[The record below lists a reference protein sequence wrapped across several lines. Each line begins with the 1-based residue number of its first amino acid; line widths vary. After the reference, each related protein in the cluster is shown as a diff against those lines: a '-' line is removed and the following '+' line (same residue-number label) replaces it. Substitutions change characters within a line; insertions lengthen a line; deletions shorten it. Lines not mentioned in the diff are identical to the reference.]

1 MALRKGYE
9 KMKQRKTWTPCV
21 FVGCRM
27 NADEITDA
35 LVKAG
40 CRGEELRRAK
50 ERLWN
55 NKSVFFVNEYER
67 IVVLAI

>member
-1 MALRKGYE
+1 
-9 KMKQRKTWTPCV
+9 MKQRVTWTPRV

-27 NADEITDA
+27 NAYEITDA
-35 LVKAG
+35 LIEAG
-40 CRGEELRRAK
+40 CKGQELKHAK

-55 NKSVFFVNEYER
+55 DKSVLFVNETER

>member
-1 MALRKGYE
+1 
-9 KMKQRKTWTPCV
+9 MKQRKTWTPCV

-35 LVKAG
+35 LIKAG
-40 CRGEELRRAK
+40 CRGEELMRAK

-55 NKSVFFVNEYER
+55 NKSVFFVNEHER
-67 IVVLAI
+67 IIVLAI

>member
-1 MALRKGYE
+1 
-9 KMKQRKTWTPCV
+9 MKQRKTWTPCV

-35 LVKAG
+35 LIKAG

-55 NKSVFFVNEYER
+55 NKSVLFVNEIER

>member
-35 LVKAG
+35 LIKAG

-55 NKSVFFVNEYER
+55 NKSVLFVNETER

>member
-1 MALRKGYE
+1 
-9 KMKQRKTWTPCV
+9 MKQRVTWTPKV

-35 LVKAG
+35 LIEAG
-40 CRGEELRRAK
+40 CNGKELKHSK
-50 ERLWN
+50 ERLSN
-55 NKSVFFVNEYER
+55 DKSVLFVNETER

>member
-1 MALRKGYE
+1 
-9 KMKQRKTWTPCV
+9 
-21 FVGCRM
+21 M

-35 LVKAG
+35 LIEAG
-40 CRGEELRRAK
+40 CKGHELKHAK

-55 NKSVFFVNEYER
+55 DKSVLFVNETER

>member
-1 MALRKGYE
+1 
-9 KMKQRKTWTPCV
+9 MKQRKTWTPCV

-35 LVKAG
+35 LIKAG

-55 NKSVFFVNEYER
+55 NKSVLFVNETER

>member
-1 MALRKGYE
+1 
-9 KMKQRKTWTPCV
+9 MKQRVTWTPRV
-21 FVGCRM
+21 FVGSRM

-35 LVKAG
+35 LIEAG
-40 CRGEELRRAK
+40 CKGQELKHAK

-55 NKSVFFVNEYER
+55 DKSVLFVNETER

>member
-35 LVKAG
+35 LIKAG

-55 NKSVFFVNEYER
+55 DKSVLFVNETER